1 MSRARRIGAT
11 RIDLNEL
18 IKRSALAVLA
28 ILAVLLP
35 VLKVSLV
42 SESDDIVLG
51 DFRLLGGAAYLLLV
65 AFLCGLSTVVIDS
78 MRAHSRFI
86 DMAGL
91 IIAVAA
97 VSRVAYS
104 LSASLI
110 RNPIAVDAPPQRL
123 DQLAQ
128 ISLSYGSVPLLLIL
142 FGALWQSRK
151 SWRS

>member
-51 DFRLLGGAAYLLLV
+51 DFRLLGGAAYL
-65 AFLCGLSTVVIDS
+65 
-78 MRAHSRFI
+78 R
-86 DMAGL
+86 
-91 IIAVAA
+91 
-97 VSRVAYS
+97 VSPKVKAETDPTETNRTRPAR
-104 LSASLI
+104 I
-110 RNPIAVDAPPQRL
+110 
-123 DQLAQ
+123 
-128 ISLSYGSVPLLLIL
+128 PL
-142 FGALWQSRK
+142 
-151 SWRS
+151 SWRTKVQQTTTA

>member
-51 DFRLLGGAAYLLLV
+51 DFRLLGRAAYLLLV
-65 AFLCGLSTVVIDS
+65 AFLCGLSLHRHGRIDH
-78 MRAHSRFI
+78 RGR
-86 DMAGL
+86 G
-91 IIAVAA
+91 
-97 VSRVAYS
+97 
-104 LSASLI
+104 
-110 RNPIAVDAPPQRL
+110 RL
-123 DQLAQ
+123 ARCL
-128 ISLSYGSVPLLLIL
+128 
-142 FGALWQSRK
+142 
-151 SWRS
+151 

>member
-51 DFRLLGGAAYLLLV
+51 DFRLLGRAAYLLLV

-97 VSRVAYS
+97 VSRAAYS

-128 ISLSYGSVPLLLIL
+128 VSLSYGSVPLLLIL